1 MLRIVVGE
9 DGYSLAKSGQASWW
23 KLTTNT
29 KFSNKHRNQEMNV
42 SICVEASNAN
52 QKDELVDGWC
62 LKIHIFTDSWDRR

>member
-42 SICVEASNAN
+42 SICVEASNA
-52 QKDELVDGWC
+52 KS
-62 LKIHIFTDSWDRR
+62 KRRVG